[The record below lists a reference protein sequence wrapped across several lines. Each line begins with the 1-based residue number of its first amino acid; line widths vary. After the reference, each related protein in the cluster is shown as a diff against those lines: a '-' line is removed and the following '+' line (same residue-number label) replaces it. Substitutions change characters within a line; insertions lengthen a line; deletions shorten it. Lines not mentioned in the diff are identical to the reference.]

1 VREDEKVMRA
11 VYAKAAAARA
21 TTRPPKEMALPA
33 AAPTDWTG
41 TEALEVALP
50 AGVVDEAPTPAE
62 LEAATAPVL
71 AGTVELTPGTM
82 GTIRDERGATGVAV
96 ARAGVETVVLL
107 VYVY

>member
-1 VREDEKVMRA
+1 
-11 VYAKAAAARA
+11 
-21 TTRPPKEMALPA
+21 MALPA